1 MSEFIHLGKGRKI
14 IDGLEKVLGQ
24 AQYVADLEFAGMLHV
39 KLVLSVYAHA
49 KIRALHLGDAKAVDG
64 VVAVLTA
71 EDLPTRHK
79 IINSRSSA
87 ILAKDVVLFAGQPIV
102 AVVAKTAEIASDA
115 AMLIDIEYDELPVV
129 PDMQVAREDQIIV
142 WQHGVPKEG
151 ADLTALHGDTSAGAS
166 EEKSGSN
173 ILETRNFSRGDVTAA
188 FASAD
193 IILEHSFKTPWV
205 HQAYLEPHAAVV
217 VPGTE
222 LTVYSSTQGQFAVRS
237 EVARLLNMPE
247 RKVRVV
253 PMTVGGGFG
262 AKYGLIE
269 PLVAAIA
276 MALNKPIK
284 MVLTRSEDMITTTPA
299 PATEF
304 RARLAATASGQLLAL
319 EADVDMDNGVFP
331 FGFGGIVAM
340 LFGGT
345 YKCPN
350 FRASIRQLSTHKPQ
364 GGAYR
369 APGAPQVSFVLESL
383 VDELIRRV
391 GADPIEWRLQ
401 HAVEAGDPTGTG
413 ATWGGIGMRD
423 VLSRAK
429 IHPFMSEAR
438 EPNVGLGIAVGAWG
452 GAFSPA
458 GAVCRIEPDGT
469 VRLQVGS
476 VDISGVHSSLV
487 LVVAETLSID
497 PEQIELVQG
506 DTNMGPYAPASG
518 GSQVTVS
525 VSGAV
530 LDASNS
536 VKQQLLKLAA
546 SELEAHIEDLELK
559 NGQAQVRGVPDKGIT
574 IAKLAG
580 IAQRKAGG
588 DGPIVAEG
596 RSAMKSGAPG
606 FAVHLAKVHVDPD
619 TGFVT
624 PLAQVAIQDV
634 GFALNPTLV
643 QGQMH
648 GGTAQGIGMGL
659 YEAMRYDEV
668 AGHATANFLEY
679 VFPRASDIPPLETIM
694 VENPSD
700 SAPFGA
706 RVVGEP
712 PLVPGAAAISNAIF
726 DAVGV
731 RILELP
737 ARPETIWREMSKP
750 MQS

>member
-1 MSEFIHLGKGRKI
+1 MSEFTHLGKGRKI
-14 IDGLEKVLGQ
+14 IDGLEKILGQ
-24 AQYVADLEFAGMLHV
+24 TQYVSDLEFAGMLHI

-49 KIRALHLGDAKAVDG
+49 KIKAVHLEDAKALDG

-71 EDLPTRHK
+71 DDLPTRGK
-79 IINSRSSA
+79 VINSRSSA
-87 ILAKDVVLFAGQPIV
+87 VLAKDVVLFAGQPVV
-102 AVVAKTAEIASDA
+102 AVVARTAELASDA
-115 AMLIDIEYDELPVV
+115 AALVDIEYEELPTV
-129 PDMQVAREDQIIV
+129 PNMVVARADEIIV
-142 WQHGVPKEG
+142 WKSGVPKEG
-151 ADLTALHGDTSAGAS
+151 ADLTALHGDTAVGAS
-166 EEKSGSN
+166 VEVTGSN
-173 ILETRNFSRGDVTAA
+173 ILESKTFSRGDVTAA

-193 IILEHSFKTPWV
+193 IILEQTFSTPWV
-205 HQAYLEPHAAVV
+205 HQAYLEPHAAIV
-217 VPGTE
+217 VPGVE
-222 LTVYSSTQGQFAVRS
+222 LTVYSSTQGQFAVRA
-237 EVARLLNMPE
+237 EVARLLGIPD

-276 MALNKPIK
+276 VALNKPVK
-284 MVLTRSEDMITTTPA
+284 MVLTRSEDMMTTTPA
-299 PATEF
+299 PATQF
-304 RARLAATASGQLLAL
+304 KARLAANSNGDLLAL

-350 FRASIRQLSTHKPQ
+350 YRSTIRQLATHKPQ

-369 APGAPQVSFVLESL
+369 APGAPQVAFVLESL
-383 VDELIRRV
+383 IDQLVRRV
-391 GADPIEWRLQ
+391 NADPISWRLR
-401 HAVEAGDPTGTG
+401 HAVEAGDLTGTG
-413 ATWGGIGMRD
+413 ATWGVIGMRD
-423 VLSRAK
+423 VLLEAQK
-429 IHPFMSEAR
+429 HPLLSVPR
-438 EPNVGLGIAVGAWG
+438 EPNVGVGIAVGAWG

-458 GAVCRIEPDGT
+458 GAVCRVEPDGT

-487 LVVAETLSID
+487 LVVAETLSIE
-497 PEQIELVQG
+497 PEQVELVQG

-530 LDASNS
+530 LDASSS

-546 SELEAHIEDLELK
+546 TELEAHIEDLELK
-559 NGQAQVRGVPDKGIT
+559 HGQAQVKGVPERGIT

-606 FAVHLAKVHVDPD
+606 FAVHIAKVHVDPD

-659 YEAMRYDEV
+659 YEAMRHDEV
-668 AGHATANFLEY
+668 GGHATANFLEY
-679 VFPRASDIPPLETIM
+679 AFPRAMDIPPLETIM

-712 PLVPGAAAISNAIF
+712 PLVPGAAALTNAIF
-726 DAVGV
+726 DACGV

-737 ARPETIWREMSKP
+737 AKPETIWREMRALKS
-750 MQS
+750 

>member
-1 MSEFIHLGKGRKI
+1 MSEFTHLGKGRKI
-14 IDGLEKVLGQ
+14 IDGLEKILGQ
-24 AQYVADLEFAGMLHV
+24 AQYVADLEFAGMLHI

-49 KIRALHLGDAKAVDG
+49 KIRALHLEAAKAMDG
-64 VVAVLTA
+64 VVAVLTFD
-71 EDLPTRHK
+71 DLPTRHK

-87 ILAKDVVLFAGQPIV
+87 VLARDVVLFAGQPIV
-102 AVVAKTAEIASDA
+102 AVVAKTAELAADA
-115 AMLIDIEYDELPVV
+115 ASLIDIEYEELPVV
-129 PDMQVAREDQIIV
+129 PDMAASRAEQIIV
-142 WQHGVPKEG
+142 WQNGVPKEG
-151 ADLTALHGDTSAGAS
+151 ADLTSLHGDTAVGAS
-166 EEKSGSN
+166 QQITGSN
-173 ILETRNFSRGDVTAA
+173 ILESKTFSRGDVGAA

-193 IILEHSFKTPWV
+193 IILEQTFSTPWV

-237 EVARLLNMPE
+237 EVARLLGMPE

-276 MALNKPIK
+276 VALNRPVK
-284 MVLTRSEDMITTTPA
+284 MVLTRSEDMMTTTPA

-304 RARLAATASGQLLAL
+304 KARLAANSNGDLLAL
-319 EADVDMDNGVFP
+319 ETDVDMDNGVFP
-331 FGFGGIVAM
+331 FGFGSIVAM

-345 YKCPN
+345 YKCPS
-350 FRASIRQLSTHKPQ
+350 FRATIRQLATHKPQ

-369 APGAPQVSFVLESL
+369 APGAPQVAFVLESL
-383 VDELIRRV
+383 VDELVRRV
-391 GADPIEWRLQ
+391 KADPITWRLR
-401 HAVEAGDPTGTG
+401 HAVVAGDPTGTG

-423 VLSRAK
+423 VLEAAQK
-429 IHPFMSEAR
+429 HPILTAPR

-487 LVVAETLSID
+487 LVVAETLSIE
-497 PEQIELVQG
+497 PESIELVQG

-559 NGQAQVRGVPDKGIT
+559 NGQAQVKGVPDRGIT

-588 DGPIVAEG
+588 DGPIVAQG

-606 FAVHLAKVHVDPD
+606 FAVHLAKVHVDPE

-624 PLAQVAIQDV
+624 PLQQVAIQDV

-659 YEAMRYDEV
+659 YEAMRHDQV
-668 AGHATANFLEY
+668 GGHSTANFLEY
-679 VFPRASDIPPLETIM
+679 AFPRATDIPPLETTM
-694 VENPSD
+694 VQNPSD
-700 SAPFGA
+700 AAPFGA

-712 PLVPGAAAISNAIF
+712 PLVPGAAAICNAIF

-737 ARPETIWREMSKP
+737 AKPETIWREMKRLKG
-750 MQS
+750 